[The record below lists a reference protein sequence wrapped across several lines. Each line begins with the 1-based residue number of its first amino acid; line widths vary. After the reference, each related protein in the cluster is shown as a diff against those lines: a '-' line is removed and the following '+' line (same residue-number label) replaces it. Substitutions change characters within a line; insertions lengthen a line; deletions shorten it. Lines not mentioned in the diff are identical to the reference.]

1 MKIKFGVMSLVLVLA
16 AFAQPPASTPSQAPV
31 RGMMGGRGPALRSP
45 EILDDQKVTF
55 RLRAPNAGEVLLN
68 GDWPQGRA
76 SRWPKTTRESGRQP
90 LGR

>member
-16 AFAQPPASTPSQAPV
+16 GLAQPPASTPPGQAPG

-55 RLRAPNAGEVLLN
+55 RLRAPNATEVL
-68 GDWPQGRA
+68 
-76 SRWPKTTRESGRQP
+76 
-90 LGR
+90 